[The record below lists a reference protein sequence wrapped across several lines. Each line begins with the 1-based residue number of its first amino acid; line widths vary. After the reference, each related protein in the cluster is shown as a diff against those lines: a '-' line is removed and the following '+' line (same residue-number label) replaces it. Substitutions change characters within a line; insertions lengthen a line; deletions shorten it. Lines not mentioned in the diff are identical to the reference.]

1 MLRLRL
7 VFPPV
12 LLGAQAFLVTQL
24 ILWIFP
30 GNHGFVILGGGMLGY
45 VLYDCSHFMIHHGKL
60 NNWYL
65 KEIRNYHNRHHYEN
79 PKLGYGVTSKFWDLL
94 YSSQLP

>member
-1 MLRLRL
+1 VCRLRL

-12 LLGAQAFLVTQL
+12 LMMALAFLVSRVML
-24 ILWIFP
+24 CVFV
-30 GNHGFVILGGGMLGY
+30 GNLFYAMGGGMFFGY
-45 VLYDCSHFMIHHGKL
+45 VLYDCSHYMIHHGKL

-79 PKLGYGVTSKFWDLL
+79 PKLGYGVSSKLWDLV
-94 YSSQLP
+94 Y